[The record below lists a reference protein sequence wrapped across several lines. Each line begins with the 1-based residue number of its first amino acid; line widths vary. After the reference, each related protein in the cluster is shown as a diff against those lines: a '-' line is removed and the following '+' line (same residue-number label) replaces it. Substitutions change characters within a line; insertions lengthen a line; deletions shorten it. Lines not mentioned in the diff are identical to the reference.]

1 LETKL
6 DRILGLLENL
16 NIGDTQIMADLA
28 ALATEVNENAD
39 VIASAVQVLSSLRD
53 DLQAAMSDPAEI
65 QRIVDQLD
73 SNTTA
78 LAAAIAAPSE
88 GEVPETPADE
98 IPGEAPD
105 GTDVAPAE

>member
-1 LETKL
+1 
-6 DRILGLLENL
+6 
-16 NIGDTQIMADLA
+16 MADLA

-65 QRIVDQLD
+65 QRIVDQLG
-73 SNTTA
+73 SNTNA

-98 IPGEAPD
+98 SPGEAPD